1 MFLYKL
7 HLELKMTN
15 SHELIL
21 KFLSYLSM
29 LIITFIIYNKNIS
42 PLNLMMNLFMFT
54 LIMLTMNYL
63 MIQKTLYC
71 FMIFISMIS
80 GNMIM
85 FLYFTSLINNYYN
98 KMFKSTINYLMIY
111 FFFTLMIQVYYY
123 NNLNLNTKTMNTPHP
138 LMIYKIYM
146 FPLYLLTLMLIMY
159 LLMTLFF
166 SMKIC
171 LFKYKPLRKIYN

>member
-1 MFLYKL
+1 
-7 HLELKMTN
+7 MTN
-15 SHELIL
+15 SHELTLKIL
-21 KFLSYLSM
+21 FYISM

-54 LIMLTMNYL
+54 LIILTMNYL

-71 FMIFISMIS
+71 LMIFISMIS

-98 KMFKSTINYLMIY
+98 KIFKSTINYMLIY
-111 FFFTLMIQVYYY
+111 FFTLLIMQFFYSY
-123 NNLNLNTKTMNTPHP
+123 NMKLNSKCMNTSYPP
-138 LMIYKIYM
+138 MIYKIYT

-159 LLMTLFF
+159 LLITLFF